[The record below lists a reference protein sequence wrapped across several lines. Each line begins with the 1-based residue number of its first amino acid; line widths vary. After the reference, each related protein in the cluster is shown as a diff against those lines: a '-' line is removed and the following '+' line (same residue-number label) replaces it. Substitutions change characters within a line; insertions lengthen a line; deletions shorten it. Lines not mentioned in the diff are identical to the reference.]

1 MDWVSP
7 AKSGAMWFYNYR
19 RRGTTPPGLC
29 LDISGKEVEVGLQIK
44 YFDLTINS
52 QWTLEPHFKLLV
64 PKVTTAANASCDL
77 LPNIGRAE
85 VGVRRLYEGV
95 VHSRILY
102 GAPLWAGDLMTSR
115 RSLLLLRRLQRTIAI
130 RIVRGCR
137 TISYASA
144 TVLAA
149 SPPFELQALV
159 LRRVH
164 RRPETFGG
172 KLDER
177 CLGGCAPIH
186 SLKTRSMAT
195 GPLDRPCQIGRLG
208 GTAEGYRCPSG

>member
-1 MDWVSP
+1 MSP
-7 AKSGAMWFYNYR
+7 AKSEAMWFYTQGNG
-19 RRGTTPPGLC
+19 RGTTPPGLC
-29 LDISGKEVEVGLQIK
+29 LDISGKKVEVGLQIK

-52 QWTLEPHFKLLV
+52 QWTLGPHFKLLV
-64 PKVTTAANASCDL
+64 PKVTTAANASCGL

-85 VGVRRLYEGV
+85 VGVRR
-95 VHSRILY
+95 
-102 GAPLWAGDLMTSR
+102 LMTSR